1 MAFQLPRSDND
12 SPNYILGLPAELRL
26 KILRYLLKRKEPI
39 YSRMEFDERCRR
51 REEPYCTEKLMPQR
65 YRSQG
70 ALSSQLLSTCQ
81 QLCLEGRDVLYREN
95 TLCVYYGSGPRNYR
109 SRTECCCILES
120 SATVPLDLTRLKDV
134 MSGLLDCTDTPK
146 GDGRTTWLR
155 DAQPLAQAYPA
166 IGAFQKIHLT
176 LDPFMAN
183 GAWVASRIL
192 RELLSG
198 KDVTIVATDRVP
210 QNTLVALKILRCRS
224 VNVILQ
230 KPASEGVERMDIE
243 RVITSAEPVEDTLRA
258 WRMLKTNVLDK
269 LPHRQ
274 GVLEWSK
281 LLSELS
287 HAAFHYDGERYEKL
301 EDKVLHQASLWNEED
316 AQQQI
321 TMIHKAMEERREAI
335 KKHRS
340 STTIITYMTSDAVAG

>member
-1 MAFQLPRSDND
+1 
-12 SPNYILGLPAELRL
+12 
-26 KILRYLLKRKEPI
+26 
-39 YSRMEFDERCRR
+39 
-51 REEPYCTEKLMPQR
+51 
-65 YRSQG
+65 
-70 ALSSQLLSTCQ
+70 
-81 QLCLEGRDVLYREN
+81 
-95 TLCVYYGSGPRNYR
+95 
-109 SRTECCCILES
+109 
-120 SATVPLDLTRLKDV
+120 

-210 QNTLVALKILRCRS
+210 QSTLVALKILRCRS

-301 EDKVLHQASLWNEED
+301 EDKVLHQASLRNEED

-321 TMIHKAMEERREAI
+321 TMIHKAMEERREAT